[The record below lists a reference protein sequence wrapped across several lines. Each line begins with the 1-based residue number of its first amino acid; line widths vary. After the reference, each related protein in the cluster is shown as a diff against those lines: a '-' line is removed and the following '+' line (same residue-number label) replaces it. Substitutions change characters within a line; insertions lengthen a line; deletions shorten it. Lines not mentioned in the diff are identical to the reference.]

1 MRTAEAAP
9 ASVPDRQPI
18 LALEDLSLHDRGERA
33 AQDLEEVT
41 FASRRGVS
49 AFVGESGSGKT
60 MIARAI
66 MRLVLDTVPYRGV
79 ERGPAREVIETPAHP
94 YTAALLSCVPRRR
107 EGRGTRGSTA
117 RRLRSVGLAGAG
129 RVIPMRRCSTHTM
142 ALPGRGPGPDLLR
155 GCRTAPQSI
164 HAGSAYQCTGQLSG

>member
-1 MRTAEAAP
+1 M
-9 ASVPDRQPI
+9 
-18 LALEDLSLHDRGERA
+18 
-33 AQDLEEVT
+33 T

-79 ERGPAREVIETPAHP
+79 ERGPPREVIETPAHP

-117 RRLRSVGLAGAG
+117 RRQVSLTIWLGVRKARPAPIGCGL
-129 RVIPMRRCSTHTM
+129 S
-142 ALPGRGPGPDLLR
+142 
-155 GCRTAPQSI
+155 SE
-164 HAGSAYQCTGQLSG
+164 Y